1 MIPSTIIIDI
11 PMHQP
16 ADHENQLPTFFRV
29 AYNFVSNYI
38 FTLAAAAFHGGLVA
52 PSRHLWVHCYPIVAF
67 MEERVVM
74 PPSALG
80 FIINILIAFAEIKA
94 QGQPEFPFETHPRH
108 IRLSVASVIMYGLA
122 CAIQLV
128 VSAFG
133 LHGTTSVF
141 VVTARLGKISS
152 LCLLAA
158 SLACL
163 FLF

>member
-1 MIPSTIIIDI
+1 MPIDD
-11 PMHQP
+11 HQ
-16 ADHENQLPTFFRV
+16 HVETRLPTFFTV
-29 AYNFVSNYI
+29 AYFVLFQCLNYV
-38 FTLAAAAFHGGLVA
+38 FTPIAGAVHSHLVA
-52 PSRHLWVHCYPIVAF
+52 PIRRVWVQCYPIVTF
-67 MEERVVM
+67 VEERVVM

-80 FIINILIAFAEIKA
+80 FIVGVLIAFAEIKA

-108 IRLSVASVIMYGLA
+108 IRLSVASVILYGLA
-122 CAIQLV
+122 CLIELV

-133 LHGTTSVF
+133 LHGTSAFAIT
-141 VVTARLGKISS
+141 TRLGKIGS